1 MVQTL
6 LYMVQTI
13 ALKNNHN
20 QKKNKYKADAGEKT
34 HKNKT
39 DKSEKIEM
47 EKLINAPPRPQPL
60 CFA

>member
-1 MVQTL
+1 
-6 LYMVQTI
+6 MVQTI

>member
-1 MVQTL
+1 
-6 LYMVQTI
+6 MVQTI

-20 QKKNKYKADAGEKT
+20 QKKKINKKQMQGKKT

-39 DKSEKIEM
+39 DESEKIEM
-47 EKLINAPPRPQPL
+47 EKLINAPPRPQPI